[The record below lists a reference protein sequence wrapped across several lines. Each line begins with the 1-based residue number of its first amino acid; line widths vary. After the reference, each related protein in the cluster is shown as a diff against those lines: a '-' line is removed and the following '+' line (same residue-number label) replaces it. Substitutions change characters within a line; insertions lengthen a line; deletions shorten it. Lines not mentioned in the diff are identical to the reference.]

1 MQTKGAHADK
11 RPLQKGAPILT
22 KGALTD
28 KELIQTRD
36 PIRIKGPLW
45 TIKGLYRQ
53 LGAPTDKE
61 PL

>member
-36 PIRIKGPLW
+36 PIRIKGPHQ
-45 TIKGLYRQ
+45 TRDPYGQ
-53 LGAPTDKE
+53 LKASTDN
-61 PL
+61 